1 MRQVIII
8 LSVII
13 LCLGLAANVSAA
25 PSASGINLHGTVS
38 SDGTCQ
44 ITLSVTLLLEQA
56 QDQLKF
62 PLPKD
67 ATGITLN
74 GSRARTQKSDNVLLV
89 DLSRLF
95 KGVTGNVSFT
105 LQYSL
110 QNVVSTTAIGTRE
123 LQLPLLSGFSFPVV
137 QMEFS
142 ITLPGPVNAKP
153 AFVSGYHQSN
163 IEKDLTFFVNGATV
177 SGITNKELKDHETL
191 KMSLTVPEDMF
202 VQRSIVLFDSA
213 ADDIG
218 MIVCCILAALYWLLF
233 LRCLPPRREECSAP
247 PQGYGAGEMGT
258 ILTLKSADLSAM
270 ALSWAQLGYIIM
282 EADHRGR
289 IRLHKTMDMGNERS
303 SFERQC
309 FRILFKKGDAVDC
322 SGYHYAQLVQK
333 ISRMNPNV
341 QALVHRRSGNRRIFR
356 SLCALFG
363 LFAGISLGLSISS
376 GALLQAPVAI
386 LFGVLGLFAAWH
398 IQPWANSLFS
408 HNRYSLLL
416 SISISLLWLV
426 ISLLAGQIL
435 IGIFLLLSQY
445 LAGVLA
451 FYGGRRTETG
461 RQLLSQALGLRRYLC
476 RIPRASLQHICR
488 NNPEYFF
495 TMAPYAI
502 ALGVGKPF
510 ARRFGNISLPPCPYL
525 ITGNDSGKT
534 AAEWIRL
541 MTGFLD
547 SMDAKS
553 RGIGAQK
560 LCSVLRSVRR

>member
-1 MRQVIII
+1 MRRVVLL
-8 LSVII
+8 LSMII
-13 LCLGLAANVSAA
+13 LCLSLITNVSAA
-25 PSASGINLHGTVS
+25 SSSGINLHGSVA

-44 ITLSVTLLLEQA
+44 ISLSVTLQLEQA

-62 PLPKD
+62 PIPAS

-74 GSRARTQKSDNVLLV
+74 GSRARTQKSGDVLLV

-105 LQYSL
+105 VQYTL
-110 QNVVSTTAIGTRE
+110 HNVVSTTSIGTQE
-123 LQLPLLSGFSFPVV
+123 LQLPLLSGFSLPVA

-142 ITLPGPVNAKP
+142 VTLPGSVDAKP

-191 KMSLTVPEDMF
+191 RMTLTVPDGMF
-202 VQRSIVLFDSA
+202 VRRNIVLFDSA

-218 MIVCCILAALYWLLF
+218 MIVCCVLALIYWLLF
-233 LRCLPPRREECSAP
+233 LRTLPPRREECTVP
-247 PQGYGAGEMGT
+247 PEGYSAGEMGT
-258 ILTLKSADLSAM
+258 LLTLKSADLSAM
-270 ALSWAQLGYIIM
+270 ALSWAQLGYIVM
-282 EADHRGR
+282 EADNRGR
-289 IRLHKTMDMGNERS
+289 IRLHKSMDMGNERS

-309 FRILFKKGDAVDC
+309 FRILFKKDNVVDC

-333 ISRMNPNV
+333 IARMQPNV
-341 QALVHRRSGNRRIFR
+341 QPLVHRRSGNRKIFR
-356 SLCALFG
+356 GICALMG

-376 GALLQAPVAI
+376 RALLQAPVAI
-386 LFGVLGLFAAWH
+386 LFGILGLFAAWH

-408 HNRYSLLL
+408 HNRYALLV
-416 SISISLLWLV
+416 SIGISLLWLGV
-426 ISLLAGQIL
+426 SLLAGQLL
-435 IGIFLLLSQY
+435 IGILFLLAQY
-445 LAGVLA
+445 LAGFLA
-451 FYGGRRTETG
+451 FYGGRRTENG
-461 RQLLSQALGLRRYLC
+461 RQMLSQALGLRRYLC
-476 RIPRASLQHICR
+476 RIPRASLQYICR

-502 ALGVGKPF
+502 ALGVGRPF
-510 ARRFGNISLPPCPYL
+510 ARRFGNIPLPPCPYL
-525 ITGNDSGKT
+525 ITGNDGGKT
-534 AAEWIRL
+534 ATEWIKL

-560 LCSVLRSVRR
+560 LRSILKSIRR